1 VNVGSVNVGFIGL
14 GAMGRHMAGHLL
26 RGGHTLGVY
35 ARRAESAAPLVAA
48 GAVRHA
54 TPAALAAA
62 CDVVFTIVTASSD
75 FEQVVLG
82 ADGLIHGAKP
92 GSVVVD
98 METIAPA
105 VARAVAAALAAKGI
119 DMLDAP
125 VSGGPMGA
133 EQGTLSIMVGGKAAV
148 FERVQPLF
156 ACMGKTIT
164 RVGDSGAGQ
173 VTKACNQL
181 ALLVTAQGV
190 AEALHLAA
198 RLGVDPARVRDVM
211 LSGIAASRV
220 MEVFGKR
227 MVEHNFDNGIDTRL
241 YHKDIGIVLDLAHQ
255 AQLAS
260 PGAALVMQQIN
271 ALMGQGKGRQDLAA
285 LITVLEG
292 MSGSGGAKQGA

>member
-1 VNVGSVNVGFIGL
+1 MKVGFIGL
-14 GAMGRHMAGHLL
+14 GVMGRHMAGHLL

-35 ARRAESAAPLVAA
+35 ARRADSAASLVKA
-48 GAVRHA
+48 GATLHA
-54 TPAALAAA
+54 SPAALAAGS
-62 CDVVFTIVTASSD
+62 DVVFTIVTASSD
-75 FEQVVLG
+75 FEQVALG

-98 METIAPA
+98 METISPA
-105 VARAVAAALAAKGI
+105 VARAAAKTLEAKGI

-133 EQGTLSIMVGGKAAV
+133 EQATLSIMVGGRPDV
-148 FERVQPLF
+148 FERVKPLL

-164 RVGDSGAGQ
+164 RVCDSGAGQ

-190 AEALHLAA
+190 AEALHLAQ
-198 RLGVDPARVRDVM
+198 RLGVDPAQVREVM
-211 LSGIAASRV
+211 LGGVPASRV
-220 MEVFGKR
+220 LEIFGKR

-241 YHKDIGIVLDLAHQ
+241 YHKDLGIVLELAHQ
-255 AQLAS
+255 SQIAS

-271 ALMGQGKGRQDLAA
+271 ALMGQGKGRQDLAS
-285 LITVLEG
+285 LITLLED
-292 MSGSGGAKQGA
+292 MSGTGKTTGK